1 MATVGCWCKGLRM
14 NSNRWWC
21 ASCMTYHAPGE
32 PPCFANDV
40 GMNAAN
46 ALIQFGPD
54 DGLRV
59 VKSGTVEM
67 AEVSDP
73 STFATHPPVA
83 PFTPRDVPNLDEP
96 DPVVIAYVED
106 ILARAKTGELRAI
119 AVACVYRAR
128 VMGSGWTSTEEVSR
142 LKGEI
147 AQLLHDFCVMHA
159 AMRS

>member
-1 MATVGCWCKGLRM
+1 M
-14 NSNRWWC
+14 WWC
-21 ASCMTYHAPGE
+21 DSCMTYHSSDE
-32 PPCFANDV
+32 PPCFNIVAV
-40 GMNAAN
+40 NAQA
-46 ALIQFGPD
+46 QSRQDG
-54 DGLRV
+54 GLRF
-59 VKSGTVEM
+59 VKPATV
-67 AEVSDP
+67 EVSDP
-73 STFATHPPVA
+73 TSYDRHSTTAATCKHCGALWSACTCPGLQPHPL
-83 PFTPRDVPNLDEP
+83 PFTPRDIPNLDEP